1 MAQVVEIKKV
11 TVGPRYLDAVV
22 EVGESAPLM
31 TSDDAEGTA
40 RIMDL
45 IPELAD
51 HVCLG
56 DNAPTFGDVV
66 DDTEVA
72 HLLEHVTVELLART
86 NIAGDITSGR
96 TAEVGERTYVIRLD
110 CPDDVL
116 VIGALSSAEW
126 VLEWAYN
133 GGGDPV
139 PDIDAIASGLVS
151 LVQSLGDDSDDGDGQ
166 SAEPEEPVDEEYPEG
181 EHVEELEYEDAVI
194 EPADSTDPGS
204 TLISEPLVV
213 DEAPTPE
220 PSADGLDEPD
230 DVTPPV
236 PEAPEQPA
244 TPAAPVAP
252 AAPESGHDIYDD
264 SPAIDDWDMVDVPK
278 PRPVR

>member
-1 MAQVVEIKKV
+1 M
-11 TVGPRYLDAVV
+11 
-22 EVGESAPLM
+22 
-31 TSDDAEGTA
+31 
-40 RIMDL
+40 
-45 IPELAD
+45 
-51 HVCLG
+51 
-56 DNAPTFGDVV
+56 
-66 DDTEVA
+66 A

-213 DEAPTPE
+213 DDAPTPE

-236 PEAPEQPA
+236 SEAPEQPA

-252 AAPESGHDIYDD
+252 AAPESRRDIYDD

-278 PRPVR
+278 LRPVR